1 LIVHSGSNQQL
12 RSRVPDTAQNME
24 CCQIEKLTK
33 TKWIRI
39 LIEKLTVTR
48 VVKIFSALSEIQ
60 KYVAVVI
67 RTGH

>member
-1 LIVHSGSNQQL
+1 
-12 RSRVPDTAQNME
+12 ME